1 MLNAFDKFEIGQTES
16 IDWCF
21 ENTHFQKRLQD
32 NGISL
37 DFIIKTVKYDE
48 PLRYEKTGKNQYS
61 VYFKA
66 PATKNYSEIKIV
78 FACCDNKINLVTIM
92 PEGTTER
99 QKNTFKSDKY
109 KDIEKKRKKAISSV
123 KYSY

>member
-21 ENTHFQKRLQD
+21 ENTHFQKRLKD

-37 DFIIKTVKYDE
+37 DFIINTVKYDE
-48 PLRYEKTGKNQYS
+48 PLRYEKTGANQYS

-66 PATKNYSEIKIV
+66 PASKRYGEIKVV
-78 FACCDNKINLVTIM
+78 FACCNNKISLVTVI

-109 KDIEKKRKKAISSV
+109 RDIEKKRKKAISSV
-123 KYSY
+123 KHFY

>member
-1 MLNAFDKFEIGQTES
+1 
-16 IDWCF
+16 
-21 ENTHFQKRLQD
+21 
-32 NGISL
+32 
-37 DFIIKTVKYDE
+37 
-48 PLRYEKTGKNQYS
+48 
-61 VYFKA
+61 
-66 PATKNYSEIKIV
+66 
-78 FACCDNKINLVTIM
+78 M